1 MLGVVEQALAQI
13 DLLVELLDHGV
24 RQVKQHAERVLRP
37 GWPNKDRR
45 HAEWADWDA
54 ERTERI
60 LDDEPG

>member
-1 MLGVVEQALAQI
+1 MTRSAGEPVPTCPSEAARRRAIEQAA
-13 DLLVELLDHGV
+13 GV
-24 RQVKQHAERVLRP
+24 SAEQ
-37 GWPNKDRR
+37 DRR